1 MQVEAISN
9 ISIINTALA
18 LYTLSEPLKRRLV
31 ELGINAEEVKSDEE
45 AQALISEKE
54 ETKKVEKTET
64 ATDSI
69 NFYDKELIFDIKRL
83 ASDLGMYV
91 PEDIDI
97 KEMLYNISMKITHLS
112 ALFAN
117 NKNLKKVA
125 EEFEDRY
132 QDIYTRYMSKK
143 NFLSTQVVQ

>member
-1 MQVEAISN
+1 MQVDAIAN
-9 ISIINTALA
+9 ISIVNTALA
-18 LYTLSEPLKRRLV
+18 LYTLSEPLKRRLI
-31 ELGINAEEVKSDEE
+31 ELGINAEKVSGDEE
-45 AQALISEKE
+45 AKALIAKKE
-54 ETKKVEKTET
+54 ETQKVGKAQNQT
-64 ATDSI
+64 SQI

-125 EEFEDRY
+125 EQFEDRY
-132 QDIYTRYMSKK
+132 QNIYARYMTKK
-143 NFLSTQVVQ
+143 SSLSSQTVV